1 MSDDQE
7 QLVAYNMQP
16 FRRAVFRGLGLVLA
30 PLLTIVILLW
40 IGSSVQKFVLN
51 PVEWSSRRA
60 AVWFMNETLED
71 VPDGIVPIEPMTDA
85 ETAVENENDVQPT
98 ATESSEIRQ
107 LIDTVERLERRLIE
121 NSPEDSLVV
130 QRMDERRFNYE
141 SKIFVQLPNGEWIP
155 EHVRDSVNE
164 HVRATGVPLA
174 RASGKGYYEHYVEY
188 LVLKKSFVIPVF
200 LAGFI
205 LLMYLLGKFLAAGVG
220 RIFWNAM
227 ESVINQLPII
237 RTVYSSV
244 KQVTDFFVGES
255 DIDFQRVVAVQYPS
269 KGIWSL
275 GFVTGNSIRQLT
287 DATGEPMLS
296 VLMPTSPMPMT
307 GFTVTVRRSD
317 TIDVDM
323 TVDEA
328 IQFVVSCGVVV
339 PPGQRIVRTNADEA
353 KRPKAKYRDGAV
365 VLPSSTP
372 TESDPST
379 V

>member
-16 FRRAVFRGLGLVLA
+16 FRRAVFRGLGLVLP

-269 KGIWSL
+269 KGIWSV
-275 GFVTGNSIRQLT
+275 GFVTGESLLTIRGAAAEPVVSI
-287 DATGEPMLS
+287 
-296 VLMPTSPMPMT
+296 LMPTSPVPGT
-307 GFTVTVRRSD
+307 GFTISVRKSE
-317 TIDVDM
+317 TIDLDIPI
-323 TVDEA
+323 EQA
-328 IQFVVSCGVVV
+328 LQFVVSCGVVI
-339 PPGQRIVRTNADEA
+339 PDGEIGERIHSQIQHATAGKPHSIPMQNV
-353 KRPKAKYRDGAV
+353 
-365 VLPSSTP
+365 SQ
-372 TESDPST
+372 
-379 V
+379 